1 MKDTAPT
8 QNRTK
13 TPGKPTTNGLSDAAR
28 ARGRAKSREARKAQR
43 EWAKANL
50 RWDFLDAPHW
60 AELAR
65 QYGVRLPQWWVPCTR
80 KHMVRWLPKLG
91 FSLAWYRD
99 WAGKSDLTWFM
110 KRNPDWP
117 LRAFV
122 GLLLEE
128 REAESLP

>member
-13 TPGKPTTNGLSDAAR
+13 TPQNRRSKWDVKAA
-28 ARGRAKSREARKAQR
+28 AAKSREARKAQR

-50 RWDFLDAPHW
+50 RRDFLDAPHW

-91 FSLAWYRD
+91 YDLAWYRD